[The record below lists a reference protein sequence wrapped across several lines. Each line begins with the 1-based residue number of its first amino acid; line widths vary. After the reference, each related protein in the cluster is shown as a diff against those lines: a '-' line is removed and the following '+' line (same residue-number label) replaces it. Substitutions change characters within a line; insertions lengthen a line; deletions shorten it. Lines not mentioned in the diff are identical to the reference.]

1 MSNILT
7 ALLELITGGL
17 TTMATNIGAGL
28 KAFIEGIFIV
38 VPTSGDPTLST
49 FGSLIAIFAGISRIV
64 YTSLKSGGLRLFFL
78 FILADT
84 FSITDVFADFVSNF

>member
-49 FGSLIAIFAGISRIV
+49 FGSLIAIFAGISLAFALCRWV
-64 YTSLKSGGLRLFFL
+64 LNFCTSLGAR
-78 FILADT
+78 
-84 FSITDVFADFVSNF
+84 NR